1 MGSVP
6 LTKKSFRKKK
16 SPILMVLMVMILIM
30 MKDRN
35 SNQMKRKA
43 NQAEARNRFTTR
55 QSKEYVDRSTP

>member
-1 MGSVP
+1 
-6 LTKKSFRKKK
+6 
-16 SPILMVLMVMILIM
+16 MVLMVMILIM